1 MLKAVVLAGVAK
13 AKQAIQDLAITVK
26 HVKRGAVTH
35 VPGSAPVYPET
46 LTDVSMVLTRFLSRE
61 IDNDRIQASD
71 WRGIVFPA
79 LSLPV
84 FNINDVIRISAGL
97 QDIIAGDYRI
107 INDDKVM
114 AGDTVALHQLQLRK
128 L

>member
-13 AKQAIQDLAITVK
+13 TKEAVQDLAVLVK
-26 HVKRGAVTH
+26 HVKRGTVTH

-46 LTDVSMVLTRFLSRE
+46 LTDVSMIFTRYQSRE
-61 IDNDRIQASD
+61 VDNDRIQASD

-79 LSLPV
+79 TSLPV
-84 FNINDVIRISAGL
+84 FNTNDVIRIATGL

-107 INDDKVM
+107 INDDKIM
-114 AGDTVALHQLQLRK
+114 AGDTVALHQLQLRRI
-128 L
+128 